1 MSQAFCKNASKQ
13 LKEFK
18 NLSYD
23 NICTLTQDF
32 LKIEKAFKC
41 ALFM

>member
-1 MSQAFCKNASKQ
+1 MPQENNSPSYMSQTY
-13 LKEFK
+13 
-18 NLSYD
+18 LSYD